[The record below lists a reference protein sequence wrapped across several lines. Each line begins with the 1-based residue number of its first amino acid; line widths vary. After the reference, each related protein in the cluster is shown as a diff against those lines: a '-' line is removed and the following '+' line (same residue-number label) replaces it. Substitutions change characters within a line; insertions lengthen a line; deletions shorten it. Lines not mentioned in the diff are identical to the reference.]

1 MALGHKLKSTWESFK
16 RRATKGLVITS
27 LFSALVIVVSGLVSV
42 SMRNSG
48 IENDFFTVAYIVV
61 TTLATSVFA
70 ACVVSFMF
78 DLKSIRDLIV
88 KNDAD
93 LLLKMLLKSDELFST
108 TGENSGEHE
117 AILENIRMKSTAA
130 LNGICLD
137 VEPFAES
144 SVDLRK
150 GHVEACLA
158 SLDRELDRAYAKYV
172 NIDRRVSPVADGVFK
187 VIETMYVRYMND
199 TELPKRINGWN
210 FLSSGIL
217 PADFE
222 HRDKNTLYEKV
233 EVTVNNSIPEIYEY
247 SYDCND
253 AWVDGIDAKTR
264 RWENRWGEEL
274 RDTRVPPNGTCT
286 MKINR
291 TFYIPAKEEISHRWD
306 SVRAE
311 SKYEISYEGD
321 DCQPMI
327 RVMNCDRCDD
337 ALGDGCKK
345 CSGHDDCSIS
355 NDGNTKIAVLKN
367 WPNPGIQIKVGWI

>member
-1 MALGHKLKSTWESFK
+1 MTSKHRLKGTWEFLK
-16 RRATKGLVITS
+16 RRTTKGLVTTS
-27 LFSALVIVVSGLVSV
+27 LISALVIIVSGFISV
-42 SMRNSG
+42 SMRSSG
-48 IENDFFTVAYIVV
+48 IENDFFAVIYIVV

-108 TGENSGEHE
+108 TGDNSGEHK

-137 VEPFAES
+137 AEPFIES
-144 SVDLRK
+144 SVGLRK

-172 NIDRRVSPVADGVFK
+172 NINRRVSSAAEGVFK
-187 VIETMYVRYMND
+187 VVETMYVRYMND

-210 FLSSGIL
+210 FLSSGVL
-217 PADFE
+217 PLSFE
-222 HRDKNTLYEKV
+222 HCDKNTLHETI
-233 EVTVNNSIPEIYEY
+233 EITVNDDIPKLYEY

-253 AWVDGIDAKTR
+253 AWIDGIDAKTR
-264 RWENRWGEEL
+264 RWENQWEEEL
-274 RDTRVPPNGTCT
+274 RNTCVPPNGTCVMT
-286 MKINR
+286 ITR

-311 SKYEISYEGD
+311 SKYEICYEGD
-321 DCQPMI
+321 DCQPI
-327 RVMNCDRCDD
+327 IHVINCD
-337 ALGDGCKK
+337 K
-345 CSGHDDCSIS
+345 CNSTLTKTCTECFNHEDCNIS
-355 NDGNTKIAVLKN
+355 NDGNTKVAVLKN
-367 WPNPGIQIKVGWI
+367 WPNPGIQIKVEWI